1 MGRFLLILVTRSVAL
16 SNTQYSL
23 LLEKEGIF
31 INLHRE
37 WISSLVRYKGAYQ
50 FNVEPKCH
58 SSMFNK
64 KDKDY
69 TDAFGDHNDECEY
82 FVNGIINNDK
92 LFIQGLV
99 FDFTFEVD
107 FDLGRGQAFWLDRKL
122 RTTKYP
128 LFRKNRNRLHSF

>member
-1 MGRFLLILVTRSVAL
+1 MGRFLLILVTRSVTL

-37 WISSLVRYKGAYQ
+37 WISSLVRYKGAW
-50 FNVEPKCH
+50 NAASNLEPKCH
-58 SSMFNK
+58 SIMFNR

-69 TDAFGDHNDECEY
+69 TDADGFDNDECEY
-82 FVNGIINNDK
+82 FINGIINNDK

-107 FDLGRGQAFWLDRKL
+107 FDLGRGQTMRLDRK
-122 RTTKYP
+122 
-128 LFRKNRNRLHSF
+128 

>member
-1 MGRFLLILVTRSVAL
+1 MELKEIGNNQKQNDLGRFLLILVTRSVAL

-23 LLEKEGIF
+23 LLEEEGIF

-50 FNVEPKCH
+50 SFVEPRCL
-58 SSMFNK
+58 SIMFNR

-69 TDAFGDHNDECEY
+69 TDAVGDHNDECEY

-107 FDLGRGQAFWLDRKL
+107 FDLGRGLKL
-122 RTTKYP
+122 WIVNYSP
-128 LFRKNRNRLHSF
+128 

>member
-37 WISSLVRYKGAYQ
+37 WISSLVRYNGAW
-50 FNVEPKCH
+50 NVAWKLEPKCH
-58 SSMFNK
+58 SVMFNR

-69 TDAFGDHNDECEY
+69 TDAYGNHNDECEY

-107 FDLGRGQAFWLDRKL
+107 FDLGRGQTMRLDRK
-122 RTTKYP
+122 
-128 LFRKNRNRLHSF
+128 

>member
-1 MGRFLLILVTRSVAL
+1 MGRFLLILVTRSIAL

-37 WISSLVRYKGAYQ
+37 WISSLVRYKGAW
-50 FNVEPKCH
+50 NAEWNLEPKCH
-58 SSMFNK
+58 SIMFNR

-69 TDAFGDHNDECEY
+69 TDAYGNHNDECEY

-107 FDLGRGQAFWLDRKL
+107 FDLGRGQTMRLDRK
-122 RTTKYP
+122 
-128 LFRKNRNRLHSF
+128 

>member
-1 MGRFLLILVTRSVAL
+1 MGRFLLILVTRSIAL

-37 WISSLVRYKGAYQ
+37 WISSLVRYKGAYESH
-50 FNVEPKCH
+50 VERCL
-58 SSMFNK
+58 SVMFNR
-64 KDKDY
+64 KDRDY
-69 TDAFGDHNDECEY
+69 TDAVGIHNDECEY

-107 FDLGRGQAFWLDRKL
+107 FDLGRGQTMRLDRK
-122 RTTKYP
+122 
-128 LFRKNRNRLHSF
+128 

>member
-1 MGRFLLILVTRSVAL
+1 MGRFLLILVTRSIAL

-50 FNVEPKCH
+50 SPVEPKCH
-58 SSMFNK
+58 SVMFNR

-69 TDAFGDHNDECEY
+69 TDAYGDHNDECEY

-107 FDLGRGQAFWLDRKL
+107 FDLGRGQTMRPDRK
-122 RTTKYP
+122 
-128 LFRKNRNRLHSF
+128 

>member
-1 MGRFLLILVTRSVAL
+1 MGRFLLILVTRSIAL

-31 INLHRE
+31 INLHSE
-37 WISSLVRYKGAYQ
+37 WIGSLVKYRGR
-50 FNVEPKCH
+50 PKCI
-58 SSMFNK
+58 STLF
-64 KDKDY
+64 DKGRDAYY
-69 TDAFGDHNDECEY
+69 TDAKGNNNDECEY

-107 FDLGRGQAFWLDRKL
+107 FDLGRGL
-122 RTTKYP
+122 
-128 LFRKNRNRLHSF
+128 